1 MISEWI
7 KHQAGKKQV
16 NATLRAKRCEKHTDR
31 RQKLKVKAMKKDNQN
46 EINS

>member
-16 NATLRAKRCEKHTDR
+16 NAILRAKRCEKHNKKKK
-31 RQKLKVKAMKKDNQN
+31 KLKAKAMKKDMQN
-46 EINS
+46 G